1 MKAVGIYVIIKKI
14 KVSSTIVGGL
24 ELTESQNKD
33 VRYLRGEVIS
43 CGNQVECIKEGDI
56 VHYDK
61 HSGHN
66 VEIDS
71 VLYQVLRLPDIVLVE

>member
-1 MKAVGIYVIIKKI
+1 
-14 KVSSTIVGGL
+14 
-24 ELTESQNKD
+24 
-33 VRYLRGEVIS
+33 
-43 CGNQVECIKEGDI
+43 VEGIKEGDI